1 VEAVMEVVEA
11 AAAARRT
18 CISLT
23 ACCMPDV
30 CAANSPT
37 LCSVYAV
44 IFCSR
49 SRSRISNTLALR
61 DCR

>member
-1 VEAVMEVVEA
+1 MEA

-61 DCR
+61 DCG